1 MGSVRV
7 AIVNG
12 SPHADG
18 YVSQLV
24 ERLGAGVRD
33 GGAEAEVI
41 RLSDYRI
48 EPCLNTA
55 GWPCWPDGAC
65 QQAADDTPKVKAVV
79 EAADGLVVAAPVYWS
94 SINGLTK
101 NFLDKMRL
109 AGFEGKPALA
119 ITMAG
124 GSGNGLVLA
133 IKAIHG
139 FFAWGYRP
147 LPPLPV
153 CRFNFEAALREA
165 FDRGLAMA
173 EEAAAGPRPFG
184 SWAEQL
190 NWERHLPFADWQI
203 LDEKLYLAGLV
214 VENARP
220 VGEAGQAVLA
230 EARRALEEA
239 RRKMAA
245 GLPDEAAGPIETAY
259 NLGKKAYGDPD

>member
-1 MGSVRV
+1 MRQVRI

-12 SPHADG
+12 SPHAEG
-18 YVSQLV
+18 YVSRLV
-24 ERLGAGVRD
+24 ERAAAGVRA
-33 GGAEAEVI
+33 GGGEVDMI
-41 RLSDYRI
+41 RLVECRI
-48 EPCLNTA
+48 EPCLNTP
-55 GWPCWPDGAC
+55 GWPCWPAGLC
-65 QQAADDTPKVKAVV
+65 RQVVDDTPKVKAIV
-79 EAADGLVVAAPVYWS
+79 EGADGLVVASPVYWS

-139 FFAWGYRP
+139 FFGSGYRP

-153 CRFNFEAALREA
+153 CRFNFEQALEEA
-165 FDRGLAMA
+165 FGRGQAMA
-173 EEAAAGPRPFG
+173 QAAAEGPRPFG
-184 SWAEQL
+184 TWAEQL
-190 NWERHLPFADWQI
+190 NWERHLPFADWQV

-220 VGEAGQAVLA
+220 VEEAAQAVWAAARQALA
-230 EARRALEEA
+230 EARGR
-239 RRKMAA
+239 MDA
-245 GLPDEAAGPIETAY
+245 GLCDEAAGFVETAY
-259 NLGKKAYGDPD
+259 TLGRRVYGDED

>member
-1 MGSVRV
+1 MSKATIV
-7 AIVNG
+7 IVNG

-18 YVSQLV
+18 RVTRLV
-24 ERLGAGVRD
+24 EQVAAGVES
-33 GGAEAEVI
+33 GGAEPVVL
-41 RLSDYRI
+41 RLI
-48 EPCLNTA
+48 EHSINPCLNTL
-55 GWPCWPDGAC
+55 GWPCWPDKAC

-109 AGFEGKPALA
+109 SGFEGKPALA

-124 GSGNGLVLA
+124 GSGNGLVLS
-133 IKAIHG
+133 IKAVHG

-153 CRFNFEAALREA
+153 CRYNFEAALREGL
-165 FDRGLAMA
+165 DRGRAMA
-173 EEAAAGPRPFG
+173 ERAAEGPRPFQ

-190 NWERHLPFADWQI
+190 NWERQLPFADWQL

-214 VENARP
+214 VESARP
-220 VGEAGQAVLA
+220 RDDASRGALAEAGRALA
-230 EARRALEEA
+230 EARR
-239 RRKMAA
+239 RMAA
-245 GLPDEAAGPIETAY
+245 GLQDEAASFIE
-259 NLGKKAYGDPD
+259 KAYKQGRRSHGEPD